1 MQVVTIRD
9 VAEEAGVSIST
20 VSRVLN
26 ERMDVDPETR
36 EKVQNAITALHYVR
50 NNNAR
55 NLKQRH
61 TDFVAVILHGRRN
74 IFLTDIAE
82 RILEYG
88 KETSCQ
94 FLLEFI
100 DEKADEFKAARR
112 LFLERKLSGVIFLGS
127 NISGREKEIA
137 QLDLP
142 CVFSTIEAS
151 SLKLPKVC
159 SVSVDNRKGGM
170 DAADRLFELGHKRIA
185 VAGYQGE
192 PSDGTGQRFTG
203 AMDSCVKH
211 GEVFDSKL
219 YIHTDFTLNG
229 AYEATVKTLA
239 KTRDFTAVF
248 AISDMIAIGVIKALC
263 DNGLRVPE
271 DVSVIG
277 FDGIE
282 LASYITPSLATMRQ
296 PVEELAKLSVS
307 LLIDSIAGKPSRH
320 ILLDTE
326 PVTGDSV
333 RSLM

>member
-1 MQVVTIRD
+1 MRIVTIRD
-9 VAEEAGVSIST
+9 VAEKAGVSIST

-36 EKVQNAITALHYVR
+36 EKILSVIAKLHYVR

-100 DEKADEFKAARR
+100 DEKADEFRAARR
-112 LFLERKLSGVIFLGS
+112 LYLERKLSGIIFLGS
-127 NISGREKEIA
+127 NLSGREKEIV

-142 CVFSTIEAS
+142 CVFSTVEAS
-151 SLKLPKVC
+151 SLKIQAVS

-170 DAADRLFELGHKRIA
+170 DAANRLFELGHRRIA

-192 PSDGTGQRFTG
+192 RNDGTGQRYAG
-203 AMDSCVKH
+203 AMDSYQKH
-211 GEVFDSKL
+211 GEVFDPNL
-219 YIHTDFTLNG
+219 FIHTDFTLKG
-229 AYEATVKTLA
+229 AYDATITTLA

-248 AISDMIAIGVIKALC
+248 AISDMIAIGVIRALR
-263 DNGLRVPE
+263 DQGLRVPE

-296 PVEELAKLSVS
+296 PVDDIAKISVS

-320 ILLDTE
+320 VLLDTE
-326 PVTGDSV
+326 PVKGDSV
-333 RSLM
+333 RAI

>member
-1 MQVVTIRD
+1 MHIVTIRD

-36 EKVQNAITALHYVR
+36 EKVLAVIGKLHYVR

-61 TDFVAVILHGRRN
+61 TDFVAVILRGRRN
-74 IFLTDIAE
+74 IFLTDVAE
-82 RILEYG
+82 RMLEYG
-88 KETSCQ
+88 KETTCQ
-94 FLLEFI
+94 FLLEFV
-100 DEKADEFKAARR
+100 DEKADEFRAARR
-112 LFLERKLSGVIFLGS
+112 LYLERKLSGVIFLGS
-127 NISGREKEIA
+127 NVSGREKDIV

-151 SLKLPKVC
+151 SLKIPRVC

-170 DAADRLFELGHKRIA
+170 DATDMLLALGHRRIA

-192 PSDGTGQRFTG
+192 RDDGTGQRFAG
-203 AMDSCVKH
+203 AMDSYQKH

-219 YIHTDFTLNG
+219 FIHSDFTLRG
-229 AYEATVKTLA
+229 AYEATVGMLER
-239 KTRDFTAVF
+239 TRDFTAVF

-263 DNGLRVPE
+263 DRGLQVPR

-282 LASYITPSLATMRQ
+282 LASFTTPSLATMRQ
-296 PVEELAKLSVS
+296 PVDEIAKMSVS
-307 LLIDSIAGKPSRH
+307 LLLDSIQGKPSRH
-320 ILLDTE
+320 VLLNTE
-326 PVTGDSV
+326 PVMGDSV
-333 RSLM
+333 RPV

>member
-1 MQVVTIRD
+1 MRIVTIRD
-9 VAEEAGVSIST
+9 VAENAGVSIST

-36 EKVQNAITALHYVR
+36 ERVLSVIAKLHYVR

-61 TDFVAVILHGRRN
+61 TDFVAIILHGRRN

-82 RILEYG
+82 RMLEYG
-88 KETSCQ
+88 KETTCQ

-112 LFLERKLSGVIFLGS
+112 LYLERKLSGVIFLGS
-127 NISGREKEIA
+127 NISGREKDII

-151 SLKLPKVC
+151 SLKIPKVC

-170 DAADRLFELGHKRIA
+170 DATDRLFALGHKRIA

-192 PSDGTGQRFTG
+192 RNDGTGQRFAG
-203 AMDSCVKH
+203 AMDSYQNH
-211 GEVFDSKL
+211 GEVFDKGL
-219 YIHTDFTLNG
+219 FIHSDFTLKG
-229 AYEATVKTLA
+229 AYDATCRTLE
-239 KTRDFTAVF
+239 KTREFTAVF
-248 AISDMIAIGVIKALC
+248 AISDMIAIGVIRALV
-263 DNGLRVPE
+263 DHGLQVPK
-271 DVSVIG
+271 DISVIG

-282 LASYITPSLATMRQ
+282 LSSYITPSLATMRQ
-296 PVEELAKLSVS
+296 PMDEIARVSVS
-307 LLIDSIAGKPSRH
+307 LLIDSIQGKPSRH
-320 ILLDTE
+320 VLLDTE
-326 PVTGDSV
+326 PVKGDSV
-333 RSLM
+333 RPL

>member
-1 MQVVTIRD
+1 MRIVTIRD
-9 VAEEAGVSIST
+9 VAEKAGVSIST

-36 EKVQNAITALHYVR
+36 EKVQSAITALRYVR

-61 TDFVAVILHGRRN
+61 TDFVAVIPHGRRN

-88 KETSCQ
+88 KETTCQ

-100 DEKADEFKAARR
+100 DEKADEFKAART
-112 LFLERKLSGVIFLGS
+112 LYLERKLSGIIFLGS

-151 SLKLPKVC
+151 SLKIPKVC

-170 DAADRLFELGHKRIA
+170 DALDRLFALGHKRIA

-192 PSDGTGQRFTG
+192 PSDGTGQRYTG
-203 AMDSCVKH
+203 AMDSYQKH
-211 GEVFDSKL
+211 GASFDRDL
-219 YIHTDFTLNG
+219 FVHTDFTLNG
-229 AYEATVKTLA
+229 AYAATLKMLQ
-239 KTRDFTAVF
+239 KTRNFTAVF

-263 DNGLRVPE
+263 DHGLRVPQ

-296 PVEELAKLSVS
+296 PVDEIAKLSVS
-307 LLIDSIAGKPSRH
+307 LLIDSIQGKPPRH
-320 ILLDTE
+320 VLLDTE
-326 PVTGDSV
+326 PVAGDSI
-333 RSLM
+333 RSI

>member
-1 MQVVTIRD
+1 MRIVTIRD
-9 VAEEAGVSIST
+9 VAEKAGVSIST

-36 EKVQNAITALHYVR
+36 EKVQSAIAKLHYVR

-100 DEKADEFKAARR
+100 DEKADEFKTARM
-112 LFLERKLSGVIFLGS
+112 LYLERKLSGIIFLGS
-127 NISGREKEIA
+127 NLSGREKDIV

-142 CVFSTIEAS
+142 CVFSTVEAS
-151 SLKLPKVC
+151 SLNIQKVS

-170 DAADRLFELGHKRIA
+170 DAANRLFDLGHRRIA
-185 VAGYQGE
+185 VAGYRGE
-192 PSDGTGQRFTG
+192 RNDGTGQRFAG
-203 AMDSCVKH
+203 VMDSYQQH
-211 GEVFDSKL
+211 GEVFDPNL
-219 YIHTDFTLNG
+219 FIHTDFTLKG
-229 AYEATVKTLA
+229 SYDATIAALG
-239 KTRDFTAVF
+239 KTRGFTAVF
-248 AISDMIAIGVIKALC
+248 AISDMIAIGVIRALR
-263 DNGLRVPE
+263 DQGLRVPE

-282 LASYITPSLATMRQ
+282 LASFITPSLATMRQ
-296 PVEELAKLSVS
+296 PVDEIAKTSVS
-307 LLIDSIAGKPSRH
+307 LLIDCIAGKPSRH
-320 ILLDTE
+320 VLLDTE
-326 PVTGDSV
+326 PVDGDSV
-333 RSLM
+333 RSV

>member
-1 MQVVTIRD
+1 MQIVTIRD
-9 VAEEAGVSIST
+9 VAEKAGVSIST

-26 ERMDVDPETR
+26 ERMDVDPDTR
-36 EKVQNAITALHYVR
+36 EKVQSAIAKLHYVR

-61 TDFVAVILHGRRN
+61 TEFVAVILHGRRN

-88 KETSCQ
+88 KETTCQ

-100 DEKADEFKAARR
+100 DEKADEFRAARM
-112 LFLERKLSGVIFLGS
+112 LYQERKLSGIIFLGS
-127 NISGREKEIA
+127 NLSGREKEIV

-151 SLKLPKVC
+151 SLKIANVC

-170 DAADRLFELGHKRIA
+170 DAATRLFDLGHRRIA

-192 PSDGTGQRFTG
+192 LNDGTGQRFAG
-203 AMDSCVKH
+203 AMDSYQMH
-211 GEVFDSKL
+211 GEAFDPNL
-219 YIHTDFTLNG
+219 FIHTDFTLKG
-229 AYEATVKTLA
+229 AYDATLRTLE

-248 AISDMIAIGVIKALC
+248 AISDMIAIGVIRALW
-263 DNGLRVPE
+263 DQGLRVPE

-296 PVEELAKLSVS
+296 PVDEIAKISVS
-307 LLIDSIAGKPSRH
+307 LLLDSIQGKPSRH
-320 ILLDTE
+320 VLLDTE
-326 PVTGDSV
+326 PVTGDSI
-333 RSLM
+333 RSI

>member
-1 MQVVTIRD
+1 MRIVTIRD
-9 VAEEAGVSIST
+9 VAEKAGVSIST

-26 ERMDVDPETR
+26 ERMDVDPQTR
-36 EKVQNAITALHYVR
+36 EKVQSAIAKLHYVR

-61 TDFVAVILHGRRN
+61 TEFVAVILHGRRN

-100 DEKADEFKAARR
+100 DEKADEFRAARR
-112 LFLERKLSGVIFLGS
+112 LYLERKLSGIIFLGS
-127 NISGREKEIA
+127 NISGREKDVV

-142 CVFSTIEAS
+142 CVFSTVEAS
-151 SLKLPKVC
+151 SLKNQKVC

-170 DAADRLFELGHKRIA
+170 DAANRLFKLGHKRIA

-192 PSDGTGQRFTG
+192 RNDGTGQRFAG
-203 AMDSCVKH
+203 SMDSYQMH
-211 GEVFDSKL
+211 GEAFDPNL
-219 YIHTDFTLNG
+219 FIHTDFTLKG
-229 AYEATVKTLA
+229 AYDATIKVLET
-239 KTRDFTAVF
+239 TRDFTAVF
-248 AISDMIAIGVIKALC
+248 AISDMIAIGVIRALR
-263 DNGLRVPE
+263 DQGLRVPE

-296 PVEELAKLSVS
+296 PVDEIAKTSVS

-320 ILLDTE
+320 VLLDTE
-326 PVTGDSV
+326 PVAGDSV
-333 RSLM
+333 RSV

>member
-1 MQVVTIRD
+1 MRIVTIRD
-9 VAEEAGVSIST
+9 VAEKAGTSIST

-26 ERMDVDPETR
+26 ERMDVDPQTR
-36 EKVQNAITALHYVR
+36 EKVLSVIAKLHYVR

-61 TDFVAVILHGRRN
+61 TEFVAVILHGRRN

-88 KETSCQ
+88 KETACQ

-100 DEKADEFKAARR
+100 DEKADEFRAARR
-112 LFLERKLSGVIFLGS
+112 LYLERKLSGIIFLGS
-127 NISGREKEIA
+127 NISGREKDIV

-142 CVFSTIEAS
+142 CVFSTVEAS
-151 SLKLPKVC
+151 SLKNQKVC

-170 DAADRLFELGHKRIA
+170 DAANRLFKLGHRRIA

-192 PSDGTGQRFTG
+192 RNDGTGQRFAG
-203 AMDSCVKH
+203 AMDSYEKH
-211 GEVFDSKL
+211 GEAFDPNL
-219 YIHTDFTLNG
+219 FIHTDFTLKG
-229 AYEATVKTLA
+229 AYDATINMLE

-248 AISDMIAIGVIKALC
+248 AISDMIAIGVIRALR
-263 DNGLRVPE
+263 DQGLRVPE

-296 PVEELAKLSVS
+296 PVDEIAKTSVS

-320 ILLDTE
+320 VLLDTE
-326 PVTGDSV
+326 PVAGDSV
-333 RSLM
+333 RPV

>member
-1 MQVVTIRD
+1 MRIVTIRD
-9 VAEEAGVSIST
+9 VAEKAGVSIST

-26 ERMDVDPETR
+26 ERMDVDPETK
-36 EKVQNAITALHYVR
+36 EKVLGVIARLHYVR

-100 DEKADEFKAARR
+100 DEKADEFKAARM
-112 LFLERKLSGVIFLGS
+112 LYLERKLSGIIFLGS
-127 NISGREKEIA
+127 NLSGREKEIV

-151 SLKLPKVC
+151 NLKVPRVC

-170 DAADRLFELGHKRIA
+170 DAANRLFDLGHRHIA

-192 PSDGTGQRFTG
+192 MNDGTGQRYAG
-203 AMDSCVKH
+203 AMDSYRLH
-211 GEVFDSKL
+211 GETFDPDL
-219 YIHTDFTLNG
+219 FIHTDFTLKG
-229 AYEATVKTLA
+229 AYDATIKALE
-239 KTRDFTAVF
+239 KTRNFTALF
-248 AISDMIAIGVIKALC
+248 AISDMIAIGVIRALR
-263 DNGLRVPE
+263 DQGLRVPE
-271 DVSVIG
+271 DISVIG

-296 PVEELAKLSVS
+296 PVDEIARISVS
-307 LLIDSIAGKPSRH
+307 LLIDSIQGKPSRH
-320 ILLDTE
+320 VLLDTE
-326 PVTGDSV
+326 PVKGDSV
-333 RSLM
+333 RQV

>member
-1 MQVVTIRD
+1 MRIVTIRD
-9 VAEEAGVSIST
+9 VAEKAGVSIST

-26 ERMDVDPETR
+26 ERMDVDPQTR
-36 EKVQNAITALHYVR
+36 EKVQSAIAELHFVR

-88 KETSCQ
+88 KETNCQ

-100 DEKADEFKAARR
+100 DEKADEFKAVRR
-112 LFLERKLSGVIFLGS
+112 LYLERKLSGVIFLGS
-127 NISGREKEIA
+127 NISGREKEII

-151 SLKLPKVC
+151 SLKIPKVC
-159 SVSVDNRKGGM
+159 SVSVDNRKGGT
-170 DAADRLFELGHKRIA
+170 DAADRLFALGHRRIA

-192 PSDGTGQRFTG
+192 PSDGTGQRYTG
-203 AMDSCVKH
+203 AMDSYQKH
-211 GEVFDSKL
+211 GEAFDPNL
-219 YIHTDFTLNG
+219 YIHTDFTLKG
-229 AYEATVKTLA
+229 AYEATCKTLE

-263 DNGLRVPE
+263 DHGLRVPG

-296 PVEELAKLSVS
+296 PVDEIAQMSVS
-307 LLIDSIAGKPSRH
+307 LLLDGIAGKPPRH
-320 ILLDTE
+320 VLLDTE
-326 PVTGDSV
+326 PVTGDSIQ
-333 RSLM
+333 SI